1 MLRTALS
8 RSLTVKALA
17 LSVALLGV
25 FISASVQ
32 AAISSGDL
40 SETMHLAIG
49 KGRIVTIP
57 GGVSDVMIADP
68 KVADVSAIQSDK
80 LYLVGTNLGST
91 NIMVLDQG
99 GNLLQSYN
107 VEVSVN
113 TGEIQKL
120 VHRLFPQEKDVQVE
134 LLGQQIALTGLVST
148 PSVSQKIARLV
159 ASHVQELTQDKAG
172 TKPVNEI
179 IENLMEV
186 RGEQQVMLRVRII
199 EMSRSVLKELGSE
212 LSSADPDSITGNLRG
227 SFTSN
232 GTAALTQEPFS
243 VGSLLFDSGLSGLG
257 DVNLLINLLEQDN
270 LANTLAEPNLTAI
283 SGEEA
288 GFLAG
293 GEFPVPAG
301 RDQTGN
307 VTIEYK
313 KFGVSLN
320 FKPIVLSDDRVS
332 LQLNT
337 EVSSLNPSQ
346 GIVLEDI
353 QIPGLD
359 VRRATTTVEMNSG
372 GSLMIAGLL
381 RSDNTKGLTGIPGIK
396 NTPVLGDLLSSNSFQ
411 RAETEL
417 VVMVTPYLV
426 QPFADTAQS
435 KAVAKSELD
444 MMAPPPPPAGLMAPG
459 KGDRPVMAAPVEES
473 LLLETPAEE
482 TESGAVKLDTPLN
495 KVFSK
500 NMKEIYGQKLGAMPP
515 KDQTYGYMLD

>member
-1 MLRTALS
+1 MLRTVLS
-8 RSLTVKALA
+8 TMPLLRAVTMSLLMAVIFASPATAAIDADSNDMK
-17 LSVALLGV
+17 LSV
-25 FISASVQ
+25 
-32 AAISSGDL
+32 
-40 SETMHLAIG
+40 G
-49 KGRIVTIP
+49 KGEIITVP
-57 GGVSDVMIADP
+57 QGVSDILIADP
-68 KVADVSAIQSDK
+68 KIADVSAIQRDK
-80 LYLVGTNLGST
+80 IYIVGTNLGVT
-91 NIMVLDQG
+91 NIMILNESGD
-99 GNLLQSYN
+99 LLKRYN
-107 VEVSVN
+107 VEVNINVS
-113 TGEIQKL
+113 EIEKQ
-120 VHRLFPQEKDVQVE
+120 VHRLFPSEKDVSVDLIGSQVV
-134 LLGQQIALTGLVST
+134 LTGLVST
-148 PSVSQKIARLV
+148 PSISQKIARLV
-159 ASHVQELTQDKAG
+159 SAQVGEIVDLGDKE
-172 TKPVNEI
+172 TDQV

-227 SFTSN
+227 SFSSN
-232 GTAALTQEPFS
+232 GSAALTQEPYS
-243 VGSLLFDSGLSGLG
+243 IGSLLFDSGLSGIG
-257 DVNLLINLLEQDN
+257 DINLLINLLEEDN

-307 VTIEYK
+307 LTIEYK

-320 FKPIVLSDDRVS
+320 FRPIVLSDDRVS

-337 EVSSLNPSQ
+337 EVSALNPAQ
-346 GIVLEDI
+346 GIVLSDV

-359 VRRATTTVEMNSG
+359 VRRASTTVEMNSG

-381 RSDNTKGLTGIPGIK
+381 RSDNSKGLTGIPGIK
-396 NTPVLGDLLSSNSFQ
+396 NTPVLGDLLSSRSFQ

-426 QPFADTAQS
+426 QPFADTVQS
-435 KAVAKSELD
+435 KAVSKSQLG

-459 KGDRPVMAAPVEES
+459 KSGKPVMAAPVEES
-473 LLLETPAEE
+473 LLLET
-482 TESGAVKLDTPLN
+482 TENDVAAPAVKLDTPLN

-500 NMKEIYGQKLGAMPP
+500 NMKQIYGQKLGELPD
-515 KDQTYGYMLD
+515 KNQTYGYMLD